1 MALTM
6 KTQNLQQQKGYVIDG
21 ESKGN
26 YSRPNPITFFKKS
39 LESSLCD
46 YYDAY
51 ILVKENITV
60 KKTIAAVAGG
70 NPQRKQPLA
79 AATQE
84 VLKIVHHLKNILQKL
99 MVLLLMKR
107 ILFILQWLCTI

>member
-6 KTQNLQQQKGYVIDG
+6 KTQNLQQQKLYVTDG

-60 KKTIAAVAGG
+60 KK
-70 NPQRKQPLA
+70 
-79 AATQE
+79 
-84 VLKIVHHLKNILQKL
+84 
-99 MVLLLMKR
+99 LLL
-107 ILFILQWLCTI
+107 LLQVVIFKENNHLLQLHKKY